1 MSNLSTYHLFPIVM
15 TVVILKLCGKHKTRL
30 LKPNQTLGLPYGF
43 LVMKYLKEVVQHTTY
58 FPSASDPVVIGKLG
72 GNCKTR
78 LLKPNGTLGL
88 PYGFY
93 IMFSIWV
100 SMIGYVDIPP
110 QTQMAAMPTQLDNEH
125 YLCWYI
131 NRLSLSSIYSLP
143 PMSDPDYLAHL
154 MNQMDPTLRWYS

>member
-58 FPSASDPVVIGKLG
+58 FPSASDPDVIWKLG

-110 QTQMAAMPTQLDNEH
+110 QTQMAAMPTQLDNEQFWEH
-125 YLCWYI
+125 TTYFPLPSHLLVIWQSFGYRET
-131 NRLSLSSIYSLP
+131 RLLKPNGALGLP
-143 PMSDPDYLAHL
+143 YGV
-154 MNQMDPTLRWYS
+154 